1 MLSLFALG
9 SVLGPLLSL
18 VAGTSIV
25 VAGRPVE
32 VGRPVVLWNE
42 PEGFDGYAEMCV
54 ESSYAAK
61 SKCCRAPFKRYSQRK
76 GMKDRSLEGLKKQVF
91 QLVLHLDGCVNSR
104 SCFYSMHDTPRP
116 DGGCGLSAHFM
127 VDADGTIYQTLDL
140 LESAWHAEQSNSFAV
155 GVEICNRGDA
165 SRNELDRLPAD
176 YRTRPVKDV
185 VINGHTFHAFDFR
198 PEQYLSV
205 IALARALVRVFPEMK
220 PVIPERNGRPLL
232 ETLPDPLAF
241 HGIVGHLHV
250 DKQMNKWDPGA
261 FDWDRLMRALH
272 GLQLPLPARNIA
284 ELPTE
289 RDELQRAVRNVF
301 RAAEER
307 TTGFYPMASGR
318 LWHSGVHLRGMRG
331 QQVQS
336 PARGRLMAVRLG
348 REVGRGN
355 ERDTSSRPSATGF
368 AVIRHDL
375 ETPDG
380 LLTFFSLLAHLGP
393 ADVSAASP
401 VGWIRELVASGNQ
414 AVLSGL
420 RSGRTLLLDTPVE
433 AGDVIGLLGEEARG
447 PEVGPELH
455 FEILTTTR
463 LPAELG
469 KPFRY
474 VEAASDGPFVSEA
487 GVALAADA
495 NDDQQITAEELRSF
509 FSNPE
514 DPTRREALRRVA
526 VRHPHEWGDRMT
538 EQAFINAR
546 ELKGLPEDE
555 RRRFYGIAIAP
566 YLFWTN
572 AVADHVGL
580 PRNQTAYVFNPLTFL
595 AALAARRQ
603 GFELH
608 WPSRSSPSDRDLEA
622 ARLTPETLA
631 DWWPQPGRGVTT
643 LIFGAA
649 ADTKV
654 AARKR
659 QDIPLIVLP
668 PSE

>member
-1 MLSLFALG
+1 MLSLPLVG
-9 SVLGPLLSL
+9 SLLGPLLAL
-18 VAGTSIV
+18 VTGTSIL

-42 PEGFDGYAEMCV
+42 AEGFDGYAESCV
-54 ESSYAAK
+54 EASYAAK
-61 SKCCRAPFKRYSQRK
+61 SKCCQAPFKRYGQRR
-76 GMKDRSLEGLKKQVF
+76 GMKDRSMESLKKQVY

-127 VDADGTIYQTLDL
+127 VDADGTIYQTLDI

-220 PVIPERNGRPLL
+220 PVIPEREGRPLL

-250 DKQMNKWDPGA
+250 DKQKNKWDPGA

-272 GLQLPLPARNIA
+272 GLQLPLAARNVA

-289 RDELQRAVRNVF
+289 RDELQRALRSVF

-307 TTGFYPMASGR
+307 TNGFFPMAAAR
-318 LWHSGVHLRGMRG
+318 LWHSGVHLRGTRG
-331 QQVQS
+331 ERIQA
-336 PARGRLMAVRLG
+336 PARGRLLAVRLG
-348 REVGRGN
+348 RDGSRG
-355 ERDTSSRPSATGF
+355 PSATGF
-368 AVIRHDL
+368 ALIRHDL

-380 LLTFFSLLAHLGP
+380 VVTFFSLLAHLAP
-393 ADVSAASP
+393 AEVSTSSP
-401 VGWIRELVASGNQ
+401 VAWLRELAAAGNK
-414 AVLSGL
+414 AVLAGL
-420 RSGRTLLLDTPVE
+420 RAGRTLLLDTPVE
-433 AGDVIGLLGEEARG
+433 AGDVIGVLGDDDRG
-447 PEVGPELH
+447 PEVGSELH
-455 FEILTTTR
+455 FEILTTAR
-463 LPAELG
+463 LPGELG

-474 VEAASDGPFVSEA
+474 LDASSDGPFVEQA
-487 GVALAADA
+487 AVALAPDT
-495 NDDQQITAEELRSF
+495 NDDQQVTAEELRSF

-514 DPTRREALRRVA
+514 DPTRREALRRLV
-526 VRHPHEWGDRMT
+526 VRHAHEWGDRTT
-538 EQAFINAR
+538 EQDFVKAR
-546 ELKGLPEDE
+546 ALKNVPEDD
-555 RRRFYGIAIAP
+555 RRRLYRIAIAP
-566 YLFWTN
+566 YVFWTD

-608 WPSRSSPSDRDLEA
+608 WPSRSSPSDRDLQSA
-622 ARLTPETLA
+622 AVAPETLA

-643 LIFGAA
+643 LIFGPA

-659 QDIPLIVLP
+659 EDIPLIVLP